1 MEDYDGLIRKSEKFK
16 SDKEERYKEVSKQ
29 RLLKIGQKKIQ
40 TTMIGALSSVEK
52 HFGFLWGHEKEEEL
66 TAEQQHVKDLF
77 EEVRAEILDRGNNQ
91 IRNLEAELA
100 HYDVSW
106 LRYHMSIPFK
116 PSNQPTTGEGEED
129 NGEG

>member
-1 MEDYDGLIRKSEKFK
+1 MEDYDGLIRKSDKFK
-16 SDKEERYKEVSKQ
+16 ADKDDRYKTISKD

-52 HFGFLWGHEKEEEL
+52 YFGFLWGHEDGDEL
-66 TAEQQHVKDLF
+66 TPEQQHMKDLF

-91 IRNLEAELA
+91 IRNLEAEMA
-100 HYDVSW
+100 HYDISW

-116 PSNQPTTGEGEED
+116 PSKSTTGEGEED
-129 NGEG
+129 NG

>member
-1 MEDYDGLIRKSEKFK
+1 MEDYDDLIRKSDKFK

-52 HFGFLWGHEKEEEL
+52 HFGFLWGHEQEDEL
-66 TAEQQHVKDLF
+66 TAEQQHVKSLF
-77 EEVRAEILDRGNNQ
+77 EEIRAEILDRGNNQ

-100 HYDVSW
+100 HYDVNW
-106 LRYHMSIPFK
+106 LRYHISIPFK
-116 PSNQPTTGEGEED
+116 PSNKSTTGEGEED
-129 NGEG
+129 NG

>member
-52 HFGFLWGHEKEEEL
+52 HFGFLWGHEQEDEL
-66 TAEQQHVKDLF
+66 TAEQQHVKSLF
-77 EEVRAEILDRGNNQ
+77 EEIRAEILDRGNNQ

-106 LRYHMSIPFK
+106 LRYHISIPFK
-116 PSNQPTTGEGEED
+116 PSNKSTTGEGEED
-129 NGEG
+129 NG

>member
-1 MEDYDGLIRKSEKFK
+1 MEDYDDLIRKSDKFK

-52 HFGFLWGHEKEEEL
+52 HFGFLWGHEQEDEL
-66 TAEQQHVKDLF
+66 TAEQQHVKSLF

-106 LRYHMSIPFK
+106 LRYHISIPFK
-116 PSNQPTTGEGEED
+116 PSNKSTTGEGEED
-129 NGEG
+129 NG